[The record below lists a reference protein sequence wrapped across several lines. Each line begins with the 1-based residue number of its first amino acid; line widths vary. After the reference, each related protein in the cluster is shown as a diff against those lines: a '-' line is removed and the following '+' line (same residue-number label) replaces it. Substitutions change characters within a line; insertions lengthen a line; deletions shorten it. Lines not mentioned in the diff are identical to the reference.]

1 MYVCLPPSLRVPPT
15 PTAHV
20 YIYTPSGMRNFYMQ
34 MWTPKGSTCLHADH
48 TCLRTNTRHVIA
60 SGPKPTPTQYDAQ
73 GLQLFRNMA
82 IYICKARCVEPTS
95 LPAYLCTPIQL
106 SSASCCMFAPPPSH
120 LSTKHPHSIKPNHLL
135 YYSLEA

>member
-1 MYVCLPPSLRVPPT
+1 MPRPARVPPT

-48 TCLRTNTRHVIA
+48 TCLRTNTRHGIA

-82 IYICKARCVEPTS
+82 IYIYVRQDV
-95 LPAYLCTPIQL
+95 
-106 SSASCCMFAPPPSH
+106 
-120 LSTKHPHSIKPNHLL
+120 
-135 YYSLEA
+135 